1 MPSAPRL
8 PLTRKPLIAAVGETN
23 VAAKRG
29 CGPGDLH
36 VAYDASPG
44 RTTGRAPLSA
54 PAEQRDSSGES
65 VKSASQS
72 EQQQPATRPCN
83 HKQSSIAGLG
93 GLQPQAICQNG
104 AIHHKQPDGLLVY
117 FPPLLSGTSGL
128 KLQPTPLI
136 KQQLTRRG
144 QPPPRAAAAKSPA
157 LTEPDRQR

>member
-1 MPSAPRL
+1 MAALRS
-8 PLTRKPLIAAVGETN
+8 TRAVGEQEAVTQR
-23 VAAKRG
+23 AATATS
-29 CGPGDLH
+29 L
-36 VAYDASPG
+36 VTAAVTSPV
-44 RTTGRAPLSA
+44 RAPLSA

-93 GLQPQAICQNG
+93 GLQPQAICQNCP
-104 AIHHKQPDGLLVY
+104 IHHKQPDGLLVY
-117 FPPLLSGTSGL
+117 LPPLLSGTSGL